1 MGAWRSPGLWRW
13 VDMGG
18 HNDVRHNGQSR
29 SERCGGAM
37 VGVQPSG

>member
-1 MGAWRSPGLWRW
+1 
-13 VDMGG
+13 MGG